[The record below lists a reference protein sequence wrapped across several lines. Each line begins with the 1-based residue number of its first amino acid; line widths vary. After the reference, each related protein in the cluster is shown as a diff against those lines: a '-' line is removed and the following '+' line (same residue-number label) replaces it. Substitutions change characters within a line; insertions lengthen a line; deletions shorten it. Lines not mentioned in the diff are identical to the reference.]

1 MATTST
7 LDVSHRIGA
16 YGQMELRWELPASLW
31 GGTYEMRK
39 KGQKYLPADE
49 KESPAAYTSRLNRS
63 FLFNGFKKTVN
74 TMVGKVFSKPIIM
87 KDDNPTALKDWAE
100 AVDSEGRR
108 LDLFAEDVFREALKW
123 GLCHVF
129 VDMPKMPANA
139 TLADEKAMN
148 AKPYWNKVI
157 PQHLIGWQSIKVG
170 AIDVLTSIRIW
181 EEYTEAD
188 GDYGEKKVQ
197 RIREVTRTEYK
208 IWELRPVVT
217 AGKKSTR
224 TEWQMIETGP
234 MTLGYIPLFT
244 IYTQREGFMLGS
256 PPLEDLCWINVA
268 HWQSSSDQRHI
279 LHVAR
284 VPILFGSGL
293 GDSAD
298 KIIVGP
304 NRMIA
309 GPESSDLKYVEHS
322 GKAIES
328 GREDLKDLESQMKI
342 MGLELLL
349 PNTSGGGQTATAKS
363 LDYADVNSPLQFMAI
378 ALQDALEAGLQ
389 ITADW
394 MKIGQA
400 GSLKVNTDYGIT
412 LRDAAD
418 VQALIQARIAGE
430 ISDETFWTELKRRNI
445 LSEDFDVNKEK
456 SLLKQEQDAAA
467 AEAKALAEAQAAAK
481 PPAQQ
486 PGAARGG
493 TPGVGSDVQQ

>member
-1 MATTST
+1 MATTT
-7 LDVSHRIGA
+7 TTNVSHRISA
-16 YGQMELRWELPASLW
+16 YGQMELRWDLPASLW

-39 KGQKYLPADE
+39 KGQKYLPPDE
-49 KESPAAYTSRLNRS
+49 KESGAAYTSRLNRS

-87 KDDNPTALKDWAE
+87 KDDNPQELKDWAE
-100 AVDSEGRR
+100 SVDSEGRR
-108 LDLFAEDVFREALKW
+108 LDLFAEDVFRESLKW

-157 PQHLIGWQSIKVG
+157 PQHLIGWQSIRIG
-170 AIDVLTSIRIW
+170 AVDVLTSIRIW
-181 EEYTEAD
+181 EEYTESD
-188 GDYGEKKVQ
+188 GDYGEKTIQ

-217 AGKKSTR
+217 ATGKKTGR
-224 TEWQMIETGP
+224 DDWQMVETGP

-244 IYTQREGFMLGS
+244 VYTQREGFMIGS

-309 GPESSDLKYVEHS
+309 GPENSNLQYVEHT

-363 LDYADVNSPLQFMAI
+363 LDYADVNSPLQFMAL
-378 ALQDALEAGLQ
+378 ALQDALERGLQ

-394 MKIGQA
+394 MKVGPA

-445 LSEDFDVNKEK
+445 LSEDFDPVKEK
-456 SLLKQEQDAAA
+456 SLIKKETEAAA
-467 AEAKALAEAQAAAK
+467 AEAKAMMEAKAAAT
-481 PPAQQ
+481 P
-486 PGAARGG
+486 PGAAKGG
-493 TPGVGSDVQQ
+493 TPAVGSDVQQ

>member
-1 MATTST
+1 MTTT
-7 LDVSHRIGA
+7 ADVSTRISA
-16 YGQMELRWELPASLW
+16 YSKMELRWKLPEALW
-31 GGTYEMRK
+31 GGTDAMRK
-39 KGQKYLPADE
+39 KGITYLPQDE
-49 KESPAAYTSRLNRS
+49 KESDQAYMVRLNRS

-74 TMVGKVFSKPIIM
+74 TMVGKVFSKPIIL
-87 KDDNPTALKDWAE
+87 KEDVNPKIKEWAE
-100 AVDSEGRR
+100 SVDSEGRS
-108 LDLFAEDVFREALKW
+108 LNIFAEDVLRESMKW

-129 VDMPKMPANA
+129 VDMPKAPANA
-139 TLADEKAMN
+139 TLADEQKLN
-148 AKPYWNKVI
+148 LKPYWNKVI
-157 PQHLIGWQSIKVG
+157 PQHLIGWRSIKVG
-170 AIDVLTSIRIW
+170 SKDILTNIRIW
-181 EEYTEAD
+181 EEYTESD
-188 GDYGEKKVQ
+188 GDYGEKMVQ
-197 RIREVTRTEYK
+197 RIREVDIDSYK
-208 IWELRPVVT
+208 VWELRNVVV
-217 AGKKSTR
+217 AGKASTQQ
-224 TEWQMIETGP
+224 EWQLVEQGV

-244 IYTQREGFMLGS
+244 VYTQREGFMIGS

-298 KIIVGP
+298 KIVVGP

-309 GPESSDLKYVEHS
+309 GPDNSDLKYVEHS

-328 GREDLKDLESQMKI
+328 GRDDLKDLESQMKI

-349 PNTSGGGQTATAKS
+349 PNTTGGGQTATAKS
-363 LDYADVNSPLQFMAI
+363 LDYADVNSPLQFMAL
-378 ALQDALEAGLQ
+378 ALQDSLEIGLQ

-394 MKIGQA
+394 LKLGEGA
-400 GSLKVNTDYGIT
+400 GGSAKVNTDYGIT

-445 LSEDFDVNKEK
+445 LSEDFDPVKEK
-456 SLLKQEQDAAA
+456 SLIEKEQKADAEQAMA
-467 AEAKALAEAQAAAK
+467 IAAAK
-481 PPAQQ
+481 PPA
-486 PGAARGG
+486 PGAAKGG

>member
-1 MATTST
+1 MTTT
-7 LDVSHRIGA
+7 VDVSHRISA
-16 YGQMELRWELPASLW
+16 YGQMQLRWDLPEALW
-31 GGTYEMRK
+31 GGTYAMRK
-39 KGQKYLPADE
+39 KAQKYLPQDE
-49 KESPAAYTSRLNRS
+49 KETDPAYVNRLNRS

-74 TMVGKVFSKPIIM
+74 TMVGKVFSKPIIL
-87 KDDNPTALKDWAE
+87 KDDNPQQLKDWAE
-100 AVDSEGRR
+100 SVDSEGRR

-139 TLADEKAMN
+139 TLAMEKELN
-148 AKPYWNKVI
+148 AKPYWCKVT
-157 PQHLIGWQSIKVG
+157 PQNLIGWQSIKVG
-170 AIDVLTSIRIW
+170 AKDVLTSIRIY
-181 EEYTEAD
+181 EEYVEAD

-208 IWELRPVVT
+208 IWELRPIVK
-217 AGKKSTR
+217 AGKPTSNE
-224 TEWQMIETGP
+224 EWQMVETGT

-244 IYTQREGFMLGS
+244 VYTQREGFMIGS

-293 GDSAD
+293 GENAD

-363 LDYADVNSPLQFMAI
+363 LDYADVNSPLQFMAL
-378 ALQDALEAGLQ
+378 ALQDALETGLQ

-394 MKIGQA
+394 MKIGTA
-400 GSLKVNTDYGIT
+400 GSVKVNTDYGIT

-445 LSEDFDVNKEK
+445 LSEDFDMNKEK
-456 SLLKQEQDAAA
+456 ELIKKETEAAA
-467 AEAKALAEAQAAAK
+467 AEAMAMMKAKAEATP
-481 PPAQQ
+481 PPA
-486 PGAARGG
+486 PGAAKGG
-493 TPGVGSDVQQ
+493 TPAVGSDVQK